1 MIVAAA
7 VVAMIVLTVIVMTM
21 VIMPAGVVVM
31 VIMPASVVVG
41 HHARGRRGRVFVT
54 VAATGAMPRPTTGL
68 TRKAKHS
75 ARRL

>member
-7 VVAMIVLTVIVMTM
+7 VVAMLVLTV
-21 VIMPAGVVVM
+21 GVVV
-31 VIMPASVVVG
+31 VVFL
-41 HHARGRRGRVFVT
+41 A

-75 ARRL
+75 APGP

>member
-7 VVAMIVLTVIVMTM
+7 VVAMLVLTVGVVVV
-21 VIMPAGVVVM
+21 VIMPMVVVSMGVVVM
-31 VIMPASVVVG
+31 VIMPVGVVVV
-41 HHARGRRGRVFVT
+41 VFLA

-75 ARRL
+75 APGP

>member
-7 VVAMIVLTVIVMTM
+7 VVAMIVLTVIVM
-21 VIMPAGVVVM
+21 PAGVVVM
-31 VIMPASVVVG
+31 VIMPAGVAVV
-41 HHARGRRGRVFVT
+41 VFVT